1 LRLIPSR
8 ETISSRPV
16 PPTRRFIVIASAIFC
31 IALAGCSSSG
41 TAQKETTDSTS
52 VSPVDSS
59 AFQTQQTPPQKK
71 SRKLRNSSSEKQQ
84 GFVTQEDTIEAQVV
98 TRNQG
103 TSHSKAP
110 PQRSKKKKYYSV
122 QIGAFRI
129 LSNADRAQKLAKQRY
144 KKPVYHFYDKAIK
157 MYRVTVGNYSKIKD
171 AFVFLKT
178 LQSKLPKEYKDAWV
192 AEMRR

>member
-1 LRLIPSR
+1 MRRTLRITLV
-8 ETISSRPV
+8 V
-16 PPTRRFIVIASAIFC
+16 PAIIC
-31 IALAGCSSSG
+31 ILTAGCSSSG
-41 TAQKETTDSTS
+41 TTQNEAADSTS
-52 VSPVDSS
+52 VSPADSS
-59 AFQTQQTPPQKK
+59 TLQTQQTPPEKK
-71 SRKLRNSSSEKQQ
+71 SHKQKISSKGKQQ

-103 TSHSKAP
+103 TIHSKVP
-110 PQRSKKKKYYSV
+110 PQRLKKKKYYSV
-122 QIGAFRI
+122 QIGAFRV

-157 MYRVTVGNYSKIKD
+157 MYRVTVGNYAKIKD

-178 LQSKLPKEYKDAWV
+178 LQSKHPKEYKDAWV

>member
-1 LRLIPSR
+1 M
-8 ETISSRPV
+8 
-16 PPTRRFIVIASAIFC
+16 VITSAIFC
-31 IALAGCSSSG
+31 IVLAGCSSSG
-41 TAQKETTDSTS
+41 TTQKEATDSTS
-52 VSPVDSS
+52 VSPADSS
-59 AFQTQQTPPQKK
+59 AFQTQQTLPQKK
-71 SRKLRNSSSEKQQ
+71 PHNQRISSSGKQQ

-103 TSHSKAP
+103 TIQSKAP
-110 PQRSKKKKYYSV
+110 PQRLKKKKYYSV

-129 LSNADRAQKLAKQRY
+129 LNNADRAQKLAKQRY

-157 MYRVTVGNYSKIKD
+157 MYRVTVGNFSKIKD

-178 LQSKLPKEYKDAWV
+178 EQSKHPKEYKDAWV